1 MGNSLLMT
9 TEATYSLNFLI
20 YIQNIFLNQNQQ
32 NGKFKFP
39 YMPTRYMFREEFES
53 TYKKL
58 WDEVSERIFDQSI
71 NDMEI
76 FYEEKNLFYQRL
88 FVESDEN
95 LKDYTEMYQSFKIWW
110 ESFAGRISIERS
122 ISDEGWNLYVGLANL
137 LEQNGIEPKKE
148 FSISLIYDE
157 CILANLDVFPY
168 FSILSTKDLFVTYK
182 EIIPK
187 LQVCIY

>member
-20 YIQNIFLNQNQQ
+20 YIQNIFLNQNQR

-39 YMPTRYMFREEFES
+39 YMTTKYMFREEFES

-71 NDMEI
+71 SDMEI
-76 FYEEKNLFYQRL
+76 FYEEKDLFYQRL

-95 LKDYTEMYQSFKIWW
+95 LKDYTEIYKSFGVWW

-137 LEQNGIEPKKE
+137 LAQKGIEPKKE
-148 FSISLIYDE
+148 LSISLIYDE

-168 FSILSTKDLFVTYK
+168 FSILTTKNLFVAYK

-187 LQVCIY
+187 LEVCIY